1 MMRILPDAFIQEN
14 LPRWIAMRRELHR
27 LAEVSG
33 EEVRTSAQV
42 AAWLEATNPEKLFT
56 GLGDLGIIAVYG
68 SETASRTVMLRAEMD
83 ALPIAD
89 PPEWEHRALKAGT
102 GHKCGHDG
110 HMVHLLALAHY
121 LGAHPPQGYRIMLV
135 FQQAEET
142 GIGAARIIE
151 TREFQA
157 LKPDVML
164 ALHNL
169 PGYPKHSIVLKS
181 GVFASASTGLI
192 VKFKGSTS
200 HAAHPD
206 QGVSPAPVLAQ
217 LMQLFPAIPGQFVP
231 VQEQG
236 LVTVIHAKLGE
247 IAFGTSPGEAVLMAT
262 FRAPETRTV
271 QAMLHQAKQLATGL
285 ARVTGIKASFD
296 TTEVFEASVNDAELC
311 SRAGEIAQEM
321 GLPVIWRDS
330 PFMWSEDFGR
340 FSRYG
345 QTLMFGLGAGKEH
358 PQLHSS
364 LYDYPD
370 ELIITAVRMLGRLIE
385 PAVKNV

>member
-1 MMRILPDAFIQEN
+1 MLKHLEAFTEQN
-14 LPRWIAMRRELHR
+14 LPRWITMRRELHQ

-33 EEVRTSAQV
+33 EEVRTAAQV
-42 AAWLEATNPEKLFT
+42 AAWLEATNPAKLFT
-56 GLGDLGIIAVYG
+56 GLGGLGIIAVYG
-68 SETASRTVMLRAEMD
+68 PETASRTVMLRAEMD

-89 PPEWEHRALKAGT
+89 PPEWEHRALDAGA

-110 HMVHLLALAHY
+110 HMVHLLALAQY
-121 LGAHPPQGYRIMLV
+121 FGAHPPEGYRVVLV

-151 TREFQA
+151 TWEFQA

-192 VKFKGSTS
+192 VRLKGSTS

-206 QGVSPAPVLAQ
+206 HGVSPAPALAQ

-247 IAFGTSPGEAVLMAT
+247 IAFGTAPGEAVLMAT

-271 QAMLHQAKQLATGL
+271 EAMIGRAKQLATGL
-285 ARVTGIKASFD
+285 AHSFRLEVSFG
-296 TTEVFEASVNDAELC
+296 TTEVFEASVNDTDLCNLAEAL
-311 SRAGEIAQEM
+311 AAEQ
-321 GLPVIWRDS
+321 GLPVIWRDA

-340 FSRYG
+340 FSSFG
-345 QTLMFGLGAGKEH
+345 QTLMFGLGAGKAH
-358 PQLHSS
+358 PQLHSG

-370 ELIITAVRMLGRLIE
+370 ELIGTAVSMLGRLVLT
-385 PAVKNV
+385 AGHKS

>member
-1 MMRILPDAFIQEN
+1 MMRILPDAFIEEN

-27 LAEVSG
+27 LAEVSR
-33 EEVRTSAQV
+33 EEEQTAAQV
-42 AAWLEATNPEKLFT
+42 AAWLSATNPAKLFT
-56 GLGDLGIIAVYG
+56 GLGGLGIIAVYG

-110 HMVHLLALAHY
+110 HMVHLLALAQY
-121 LGAHPPQGYRIMLV
+121 FGAHPPEGYRIVLV

-157 LKPDVML
+157 LKPDLML

-181 GVFASASTGLI
+181 GIFASASTGLI
-192 VKFKGSTS
+192 VKLKGSTS

-206 QGVSPAPVLAQ
+206 HGVSPAPVLAQ

-271 QAMLHQAKQLATGL
+271 QAMLRQAKQLATGL
-285 ARVTGIKASFD
+285 ARATGIEVSFD

-311 SRAGEIAQEM
+311 SRAGEIAEEM
-321 GLPVIWRDS
+321 GLPVILRDT

-340 FSRYG
+340 FSSYG
-345 QTLMFGLGAGKEH
+345 QTLMFGLGAGKAH

-385 PAVKNV
+385 TAVQ